1 MEVTMKDQRLEK
13 LARVLVEYSTGV
25 KPGDNVCVSGED
37 SAIPFIKEVVKQAIL
52 AGGNVKWFV
61 DMPELDEFLLKN
73 GRPEQIEQPNYR
85 FGECARAD
93 VWISAWGT
101 DNVSTLSSIDG
112 DTLKRRRLANSENRK
127 IYNTRSGNGELR
139 WCGTQFP
146 LNGDA
151 QYAGM
156 SLNEYEDF
164 VYGAG
169 FIDRDDPVAEW
180 KKMSEY
186 QQKWADRLNKVS
198 ELEIFSEN
206 THITLSVKDRKWINC
221 CGNENFPDG
230 EIFTSP
236 VEDSVNGYITFS
248 YPALMNGNEFKNVRL
263 EFENGKII
271 KASCDDEQMNQKLLT
286 YIDTDEGSRFLGE
299 VAFGTNYGIKRFSRN
314 ILFDEKIGG
323 TMHMALGAGFPEAG
337 GKNDSAIHWDMINDM
352 TKCGR
357 VLADGVVIYENG
369 RFKDELL

>member
-1 MEVTMKDQRLEK
+1 
-13 LARVLVEYSTGV
+13 
-25 KPGDNVCVSGED
+25 
-37 SAIPFIKEVVKQAIL
+37 
-52 AGGNVKWFV
+52 
-61 DMPELDEFLLKN
+61 
-73 GRPEQIEQPNYR
+73 
-85 FGECARAD
+85 
-93 VWISAWGT
+93 
-101 DNVSTLSSIDG
+101 
-112 DTLKRRRLANSENRK
+112 
-127 IYNTRSGNGELR
+127 
-139 WCGTQFP
+139 
-146 LNGDA
+146 
-151 QYAGM
+151 M
-156 SLNEYEDF
+156 SLDEYEDF

-271 KASCDDEQMNQKLLT
+271 KASCNDEQMTQKLLT

>member
-37 SAIPFIKEVVKQAIL
+37 SAIPFIKEVAKQAIL

-73 GRPEQIEQPNYR
+73 GKPEQIEQPNYR

-127 IYNTRSGNGELR
+127 IYNTRSRNGELR

-156 SLNEYEDF
+156 SLDEYEDF

-198 ELEIFSEN
+198 ELEIFSEK

-271 KASCDDEQMNQKLLT
+271 KASCDDEQMTQKLLT

>member
-37 SAIPFIKEVVKQAIL
+37 SAIPFIKEVAKQAIL

-112 DTLKRRRLANSENRK
+112 DTLKRRRLANSENRN
-127 IYNTRSGNGELR
+127 IHTSRSGNGELR

-156 SLNEYEDF
+156 SLDEYEDF

-169 FIDRDDPVAEW
+169 FIDRDDPVEEW

-271 KASCDDEQMNQKLLT
+271 KASCDDEQMTQKLLT

>member
-1 MEVTMKDQRLEK
+1 MKDYRLEK
-13 LARVLVEYSTGV
+13 LAKVLVEYSTAV
-25 KPGDNVCVSGED
+25 KPGDNVCVSGEE
-37 SAIPFIKEVVKQAIL
+37 STMPFIKEVVKQAIL

-61 DMPELDEFLLKN
+61 DMPDLDEFLLKN
-73 GRPEQIEQPNYR
+73 GTKNQIEQPNYR

-101 DNVSTLSSIDG
+101 DNISTLSSIDG
-112 DTLKRRRLANSENRK
+112 ETLKRRRLANAENRK
-127 IYNTRSGNGELR
+127 IYNERSGSGELR

-146 LNGDA
+146 VNGDA

-156 SLNEYEDF
+156 SLDEYEDF
-164 VYGAG
+164 VYSAG
-169 FIDRDDPVAEW
+169 FIDKEDPVAEW
-180 KKMSEY
+180 KKMLDY
-186 QQKWADRLNKVS
+186 QQKWADYLNGVS
-198 ELEIFSEN
+198 NLEIISKD

-236 VEDSVNGYITFS
+236 VENSVNGYITFS

-263 EFENGKII
+263 EFKDGRIVE
-271 KASCDDEQMNQKLLT
+271 ASCDESDMTEKLLT

-299 VAFGTNYGIKRFSRN
+299 VAFGTNYGIKKFSKN

-337 GKNDSAIHWDMINDM
+337 SKNDSAIHWDMINDM
-352 TKCGR
+352 TACGK
-357 VLADGVVIYENG
+357 VIADGTVIYENG
-369 RFKDELL
+369 KFKDELLCK

>member
-1 MEVTMKDQRLEK
+1 MKDYRLEK
-13 LARVLVEYSTGV
+13 LAKVLVEYSTGV
-25 KPGDNVCVSGED
+25 KPGDNVCVSGEE
-37 SAIPFIKEVVKQAIL
+37 STMPFIKEVVKQAIL

-61 DMPELDEFLLKN
+61 DMPDLDEFLLKN
-73 GRPEQIEQPNYR
+73 GSLDQIEQPNYR

-112 DTLKRRRLANSENRK
+112 ETLKKRRLANAENRK
-127 IYNTRSGNGELR
+127 IYNERTGNGELR

-146 LNGDA
+146 VNGDA

-156 SLNEYEDF
+156 SLDEYEDF
-164 VYGAG
+164 VYQAG
-169 FIDRDDPVAEW
+169 FIDKDDPVAEW

-186 QQKWADRLNKVS
+186 QQKWADYLNGVS
-198 ELEIFSEN
+198 NLEIISED
-206 THITLSVKDRKWINC
+206 THITLSVAGRKWINC

-263 EFENGKII
+263 EFENGKIT
-271 KASCDDEQMNQKLLT
+271 KATCDEKDMEEKLLT

-337 GKNDSAIHWDMINDM
+337 SKNDSAIHWDMINDM
-352 TKCGR
+352 TRCGK
-357 VLADGVVIYENG
+357 VIADGIVIYENG
-369 RFKDELL
+369 KFKDELLCK